1 MREETKVVDADV
13 AGVEEEVEEGVE
25 DDFYKIKNTYEVRT
39 LVDFFPGKNTERI
52 AYDTFLMC
60 GWCTS
65 HKILYMMYSSYF
77 VRSRIF
83 FMFFTIYNHPYDYL
97 KNHI

>member
-1 MREETKVVDADV
+1 MDPEEDV
-13 AGVEEEVEEGVE
+13 VEEEVEEGVE

-65 HKILYMMYSSYF
+65 HKILYMYSSYF

-83 FMFFTIYNHPYDYL
+83 FYVFYNLPPPL
-97 KNHI
+97 